1 VISRPQVNSR
11 ESPGRK
17 NPMSRP
23 DSAKTTSRRPQ
34 IPNRSS
40 MVFGSSQL
48 GPRASVIT
56 VPGS

>member
-1 VISRPQVNSR
+1 
-11 ESPGRK
+11 
-17 NPMSRP
+17 MSRP

-40 MVFGSSQL
+40 IVFGSSQL